1 MDSLLRIERLI
12 YDVISSDTQFLAI
25 VGGNIR
31 LYRVVAPD
39 EPTFPYMVYDI
50 RTNPHGPED
59 ALITGA
65 YAISMYT
72 YIQNN
77 RYGQVDAMRRRF
89 QELFDNKFLQ
99 SNYEP
104 EGDIYMQFYPMET
117 AFVETGSF
125 QVQRTD
131 LTYLFKINTH
141 YQPV

>member
-1 MDSLLRIERLI
+1 
-12 YDVISSDTQFLAI
+12 
-25 VGGNIR
+25 
-31 LYRVVAPD
+31 
-39 EPTFPYMVYDI
+39 MVYDI

-59 ALITGA
+59 ALITGG
-65 YAISMYT
+65 YALSMYT

-89 QELFDNKFLQ
+89 QELFDNKFFK
-99 SNYEP
+99 SDYEP
-104 EGDIYMQFYPMET
+104 EGNLYIQFYPMET

-131 LTYLFKINTH
+131 LTYSFKMNTH